1 VFWSILVTPT
11 EAVNPAI
18 GVILYPIAYP
28 LFELVVVMILSDP
41 LLDAESKFGA
51 YAKLNCE
58 LAPNLLTTSK

>member
-1 VFWSILVTPT
+1 VFWATFVRPT

-18 GVILYPIAYP
+18 GVILYPIEYP
-28 LFELVVVMILSDP
+28 LFKLVVVTILSDP

-58 LAPNLLTTSK
+58 LAPNLLTMSN